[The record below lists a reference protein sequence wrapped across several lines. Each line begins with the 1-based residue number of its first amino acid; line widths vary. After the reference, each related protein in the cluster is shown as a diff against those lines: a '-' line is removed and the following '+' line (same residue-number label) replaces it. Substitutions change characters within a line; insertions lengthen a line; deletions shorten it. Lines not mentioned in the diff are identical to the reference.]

1 MEALHALCA
10 ACWHCDACCCLL
22 TPKVLCVQALLHLRK
37 AVSPE
42 FGPDISPLKLTVD
55 ESLPDVLHV
64 KITDA
69 EGKRWQVP
77 RSLLADTASEIAGA
91 PAAPTA
97 TQFHRGRSWTT

>member
-1 MEALHALCA
+1 MRSAHHVGIVALVVSGSL
-10 ACWHCDACCCLL
+10 
-22 TPKVLCVQALLHLRK
+22 PRFCVQALLHLRT

-42 FGPDISPLKLTVD
+42 FGPDISPLKFTVD

-77 RSLLADTASEIAGA
+77 RSLLADSASEIAGA

-97 TQFHRGRSWTT
+97 MHVTHGELGPPDMMVW